1 MNISNDWLA
10 KLLARRKAQNKAN
23 VLVAAAVACF
33 EMATALQF
41 LGSTGKILS
50 LIPLAVAIA
59 HLFFPTLFGWI
70 ILLAPIVLASCVLA
84 VEVVGPIFATTAPG
98 VEDPVMMSIF
108 IFLVLVVP
116 FCGFSAAFY
125 FDRPAPLI
133 AEAAPAHKSQHVSTS
148 RKSIAYLTAWI
159 LAIFIFLVIWG
170 QSSRSE
176 IVGMCE
182 ETKRG
187 ESADT
192 VIARGGKIGAR
203 IIRQPGQGEPGQ
215 IVFIKSFL
223 ALSRRNCEV
232 KFENGKATETRF
244 YITD

>member
-1 MNISNDWLA
+1 MNISNARLA
-10 KLLARRKAQNKAN
+10 KLLARRKAQNKSN

-33 EMATALQF
+33 EMAAVLQF
-41 LGSTGKILS
+41 LAPTWKIFA
-50 LIPLAVAIA
+50 LIPLAVAIVHA
-59 HLFFPTLFGWI
+59 FFPTLLGWI
-70 ILLAPIVLASCVLA
+70 ILFAPLVLASCVLT
-84 VEVVGPIFATTAPG
+84 VEVASKIFTTIPPG
-98 VEDPVMMSIF
+98 VEDPAMMSVF

-116 FCGFSAAFY
+116 VLGFSAAFY

-133 AEAAPAHKSQHVSTS
+133 AETVPAQKSQQVSTS

-159 LAIFIFLVIWG
+159 LATFIFLVIWG
-170 QSSRSE
+170 KSSQSAM
-176 IVGMCE
+176 VGMCE

-187 ESADT
+187 EPVDT

-203 IIRQPGQGEPGQ
+203 IIRQPGQGEPER

-223 ALSRRNCEV
+223 ALSRRSCEV
-232 KFENGKATETRF
+232 KFENGKAAETRF

>member
-1 MNISNDWLA
+1 MNIYRDRFA
-10 KLLARRKAQNKAN
+10 KLLVKRKAQNKAN

-33 EMATALQF
+33 EMMFAIQLLSPAL
-41 LGSTGKILS
+41 KIFS
-50 LIPLAVAIA
+50 LLPLAVAIA
-59 HLFFPTLFGWI
+59 HAFFPTLLGWI
-70 ILLAPIVLASCVLA
+70 SLFAPLVLASLVLA
-84 VEVVGPIFATTAPG
+84 VEMAGPIFATLAPG
-98 VEDPVMMSIF
+98 AEDPAMMSAF
-108 IFLVLVVP
+108 VFLVLVIP
-116 FCGFSAAFY
+116 CWGFSAAFY

-133 AEAAPAHKSQHVSTS
+133 AEAVPAQKSQKVSTS
-148 RKSIAYLTAWI
+148 RKSIMFLLAWM
-159 LAIFIFLVIWG
+159 LAVFTLLSIWG
-170 QSSRSE
+170 KSSRSAV
-176 IVGMCE
+176 VGMCE

-187 ESADT
+187 EPVDT

-203 IIRQPGQGEPGQ
+203 IIRQPAQGEPEQ